1 MVALRD
7 ISPGIN
13 LSGHCV
19 LFDYFFSSGDKNENI
34 LIMLL
39 DTYEEYISG
48 IIGRDHFNCLLLDCL
63 TSVMHFENGELTF
76 S

>member
-1 MVALRD
+1 ME
-7 ISPGIN
+7 I
-13 LSGHCV
+13 
-19 LFDYFFSSGDKNENI
+19 F

-39 DTYEEYISG
+39 DTHREFISG
-48 IIGRDHFNCLLLDCL
+48 IVGKDLFTCFLLDCL